1 MNIKEIKERVHKEL
15 MELDGNIGR
24 LELLLHNKDKAK
36 RAMISAHHWQLLTI
50 QLASMKTYAE
60 CLAARLADFEEQL
73 AQAPA
78 TPSENP

>member
-36 RAMISAHHWQLLTI
+36 RAMISPHHWQLLII

-73 AQAPA
+73 A
-78 TPSENP
+78 